1 MTTFE
6 AKLVDPRR
14 KKPFSYKGFCPA
26 IFTGK

>member
-14 KKPFSYKGFCPA
+14 AKPFSYKGFYSDF
-26 IFTGK
+26 FTGK